1 MLQFK
6 DYANPIGEVRTIS
19 SVEGMVAEL
28 MAQWNAQLYRKE
40 FLSGRSNIS
49 KVTNFLLYALD
60 GLMKEVNEALIPG
73 PDKKATVLDA
83 IDRLYE
89 YTIRE
94 AMPFWMRPLASPL
107 KSYIV
112 HILISNSIDWI
123 VLKYKDG
130 SWKREKHDEIQEAKK
145 TAMRRQRRRG

>member
-1 MLQFK
+1 MFQFK
-6 DYANPIGEVRTIS
+6 DYADPIGEVRTIS
-19 SVEGMVAEL
+19 NIEGMVAEL
-28 MAQWNAQLYRKE
+28 MAQWDAQLYRKG
-40 FLSGRSNIS
+40 FLRGRANMS

-60 GLMKEVNEALIPG
+60 GLMSAANEALIPG

-89 YTIRE
+89 YTVRE
-94 AMPFWMRPLASPL
+94 AMPFWMRPLASPV

-112 HILISNSIDWI
+112 HVLISNAIDWI

-130 SWKREKHDEIQEAKK
+130 SWKGEKQDNIQETKK